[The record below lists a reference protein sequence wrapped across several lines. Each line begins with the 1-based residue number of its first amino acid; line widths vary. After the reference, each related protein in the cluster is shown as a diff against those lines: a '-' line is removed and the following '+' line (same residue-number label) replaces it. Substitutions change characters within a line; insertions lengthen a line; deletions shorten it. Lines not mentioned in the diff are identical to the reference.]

1 MKKLRMVT
9 NDVRNWREVC
19 KGPSTVVA
27 SQHVNLKFYFVFGL
41 IGVPISK
48 TIQYNYCMCVYIYV
62 YLYIIV

>member
-48 TIQYNYCMCVYIYV
+48 TILVPYSTIVVIYF
-62 YLYIIV
+62 